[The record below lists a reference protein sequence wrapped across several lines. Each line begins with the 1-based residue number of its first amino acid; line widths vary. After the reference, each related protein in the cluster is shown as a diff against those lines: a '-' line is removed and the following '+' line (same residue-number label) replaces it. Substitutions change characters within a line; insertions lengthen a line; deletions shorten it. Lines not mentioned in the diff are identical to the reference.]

1 MKNLTSNSNYFLQ
14 RDIIKISF
22 DPSRG
27 TEIKKRR
34 PALVISKN
42 NYNKSHSQVILCPIT
57 STKKEAFYL
66 VPLKDPVEQNLLIE
80 GSKVN
85 TSQIYTFDITKQGKR
100 NPQRICRLNY
110 DEYLYIQQLIFLN
123 FTE

>member
-1 MKNLTSNSNYFLQ
+1 MNNYFNYFLQ
-14 RDIIKISF
+14 GDIIKITF

-42 NYNKSHSQVILCPIT
+42 NYNKSHNQVILCPIT
-57 STKKEAFYL
+57 STKKTAFFL
-66 VPLKDPVEQNLLIE
+66 VPLKDPVDKGFLTL

-85 TSQIYTFDITKQGKR
+85 TSQIFTFDVTKQANR
-100 NPQRICRLNY
+100 NPQRICRL
-110 DEYLYIQQLIFLN
+110 DLSEYLYIQQLIFLN
-123 FTE
+123 FT